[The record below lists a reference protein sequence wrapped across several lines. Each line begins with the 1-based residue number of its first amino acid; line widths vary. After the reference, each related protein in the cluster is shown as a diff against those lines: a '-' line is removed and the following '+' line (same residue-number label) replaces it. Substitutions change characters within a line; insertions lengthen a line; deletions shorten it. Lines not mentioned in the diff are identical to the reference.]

1 MNRLDKM
8 PLTVFSDEP
17 SQLHRFLFVDDE
29 PRIRLS
35 IRNMLDESG
44 LEISECETGCGAI
57 TALETQEFDLVLL
70 DINLPDISG
79 LEVMEWIS
87 ASKIQVSVIFVSAD
101 DSIDSAILALRKGA
115 VEFVRKPH
123 ELEEIKHKVGSV
135 LYRRRLERSNA
146 LMAARLEQ
154 SEHLHRFLVESSP
167 DLIYTIDHSGR
178 FTFVNGRIESLL
190 GYTREELIGSKYNVI
205 VHEDDLEK
213 AQYAF
218 AERRRDIRAVS
229 NLEVRLKTK
238 NDSFRYFED
247 NLIVSMMSATGIY
260 TDKCGEDSLVQNCYL
275 GTYGVARDITERKI
289 ADETIAFQAFHD
301 QLTHLPNQ
309 RLFKDRLEMAI
320 IHVKRHGGV
329 VGVMFIDLDR
339 FKLVNDTY
347 GHAAGDEL
355 LKNVALRLRNCM
367 RAGDTLA
374 RKGGDEFTVLLPDM
388 VKAEDATITAEKI
401 KQELLAP
408 FTIAGQDVH
417 ISASIG
423 IAVLPRDG
431 ESVDTLL
438 KNADIAMYKVKANGK
453 NGFKYFIPDMNTC
466 SCERISLENDL
477 RQAINNAE
485 FKLCYQPQFSVK
497 KNEIVGMEALIRWN
511 HPVHGLMNPQS
522 FIGMAEETGLIGE
535 ITDWVLGEACTQ
547 LSSWRAKG
555 FSNLRMS
562 VNVSPQEF
570 ERNDIIKRIMGHVTN
585 NHLPTNSLEIEIT
598 ENILLQDAP
607 GVIKKMRALRDH
619 GVRISI
625 DDFGT
630 CYSSLNYLRLFP
642 VNTIKIDQSFVRD
655 LTFEHGVSPIIQAIV
670 GIARGFGLHLIAEG
684 VESCDQMEALNE
696 LGCDEIQ
703 GYFFSKPLSGGE
715 MERLLVSARG
725 NTPQCFTRPGPGSER
740 RNVLRETS
748 AGGRVF
754 PQACCPP

>member
-1 MNRLDKM
+1 
-8 PLTVFSDEP
+8 
-17 SQLHRFLFVDDE
+17 
-29 PRIRLS
+29 
-35 IRNMLDESG
+35 
-44 LEISECETGCGAI
+44 
-57 TALETQEFDLVLL
+57 
-70 DINLPDISG
+70 
-79 LEVMEWIS
+79 
-87 ASKIQVSVIFVSAD
+87 
-101 DSIDSAILALRKGA
+101 
-115 VEFVRKPH
+115 
-123 ELEEIKHKVGSV
+123 
-135 LYRRRLERSNA
+135 
-146 LMAARLEQ
+146 MAARLEQ

-260 TDKCGEDSLVQNCYL
+260 VDKCGEDSLVQNCYL

-401 KQELLAP
+401 KQELQAP
-408 FTIAGQDVH
+408 FNIAGQDVH

-485 FKLCYQPQFSVK
+485 FKLYYQPQFSVR
-497 KNEIVGMEALIRWN
+497 KNEIVGMEALIRWD
-511 HPVHGLMNPQS
+511 HPVHGLMNPLS

-535 ITDWVLGEACTQ
+535 ITDWVLGEACAQ

-570 ERNDIIKRIMGHVTN
+570 ERNDIITRIMGHVTN

-598 ENILLQDAP
+598 ENVLLQDAP

-655 LTFEHGVSPIIQAIV
+655 LTFEHGVSPIIQAII

-684 VESCDQMEALNE
+684 VESCDQLEALNE

-715 MERLLVSARG
+715 MERLLVSACG
-725 NTPQCFTRPGPGSER
+725 NTPKCFTGTGPGSEHR
-740 RNVLRETS
+740 KVMRETS
-748 AGGRVF
+748 AGGRASLPV
-754 PQACCPP
+754 CCPP